1 MTAFADVL
9 SLSPLLNCFKIPDLK
24 KRLMITAALI
34 FVYRIGCYLTIP
46 GINGAAL
53 ADFFKEIEKTQ
64 GGTLFGIINMFS
76 GGAMEK
82 LTIFA
87 LGIMPYISSSII
99 LQLLTAVIPAL
110 EKLAKEG
117 KAGHEKINQ
126 YTRYGTVILAFIQSF
141 FIALWLE
148 NLGKGNSDGF
158 QGISQI
164 VMHPGWGFRIL
175 TVLTLTT
182 GTIFIMWLGE
192 QIQERGIGNGISLII
207 TAGIISRIPTALDQL
222 YVLISPF
229 NASRRQIQPFTLV
242 IMAALL
248 IGVIFAVILITQ
260 GQRKIPVQYAR
271 RIVGRKVFGGQSTY
285 IPLKVD
291 TSGVIAIIF
300 AQSIILFPAT
310 LASFIPNPSFQKLAE
325 GLMRGHILYTVV
337 YALLIIFFCYFYTAI
352 VFNPLDL
359 SENMKKYGGF
369 IPGVRPGSST
379 AEFLDFV
386 MIRITLAGALFIAF
400 IAIFPDAIM
409 AVLRVPYL
417 VASFFGGTGILIIV
431 GVMLDTIKQIES
443 HLLTHHY
450 EGFIKGGR
458 IKGRR

>member
-1 MTAFADVL
+1 MFSALA
-9 SLSPLLNCFKIPDLK
+9 NAFKIPDLK
-24 KRLMITAALI
+24 RRLVITGALLAI
-34 FVYRIGCYLTIP
+34 YRVGCYVPTP
-46 GINGAAL
+46 GIDGAAL
-53 ADFFKEIEKTQ
+53 AEFFNRIAKTQ

-76 GGAMEK
+76 GGAMER

-110 EKLAKEG
+110 EKLSKEG
-117 KAGHEKINQ
+117 KAGYEKINQ
-126 YTRYGTVILAFIQSF
+126 YTRYATVALAVLQSY

-148 NLGKGNSDGF
+148 NPARFEGLR
-158 QGISQI
+158 I
-164 VMHPGWGFRIL
+164 VLHPGLSFRLL

-192 QIQERGIGNGISLII
+192 QIQERGIGNGISLVI
-207 TAGIISRIPTALDQL
+207 TAGIVSRIPAAMHQL
-222 YVLISPF
+222 FILLSPF
-229 NASRRQIQPFTLV
+229 SPARRQVQPFTLLV
-242 IMAALL
+242 MAAFL
-248 IGVIFAVILITQ
+248 VAVVFAVIMITQ

-271 RIVGRKVFGGQSTY
+271 RIVGRKIYGGQSTY

-310 LASFIPNPSFQKLAE
+310 LASFIPNPAFQSLAQS
-325 GLMRGHILYTVV
+325 LMRGHLLYTAI

-369 IPGVRPGSST
+369 IPGIRPGAPT
-379 AEFLDFV
+379 AEFLDFI
-386 MIRITLAGALFIAF
+386 MTRITLAGAIFIAC
-400 IAIFPDAIM
+400 IAIFPDFIM
-409 AVLRVPYL
+409 AWLKIPYL
-417 VASFFGGTGILIIV
+417 VASFFGGTGILIVV
-431 GVMLDTIKQIES
+431 GVMLDTLKQIES
-443 HLLTHHY
+443 HLLMHHY
-450 EGFIKGGR
+450 EGFIRSGQIR
-458 IKGRR
+458 GRR

>member
-1 MTAFADVL
+1 ML
-9 SLSPLLNCFKIPDLK
+9 SALTNSFKIPDLK
-24 KRLMITAALI
+24 RRLIITCALI
-34 FVYRIGCYLTIP
+34 AIYRTGCFIPTP
-46 GINGAAL
+46 GIDATAL
-53 ADFFKEIEKTQ
+53 SEFFARIAKTQ

-110 EKLAKEG
+110 EKLSKEG
-117 KAGHEKINQ
+117 KAGYEKINQ
-126 YTRYGTVILAFIQSF
+126 YTRYGTIVLALVQSF

-148 NLGKGNSDGF
+148 NPARFEGLK
-158 QGISQI
+158 I
-164 VMHPGWGFRIL
+164 VMFPGWGFRLL

-192 QIQERGIGNGISLII
+192 QIQERGIGNGISLVI
-207 TAGIISRIPTALDQL
+207 TAGIISRIPSALHQL
-222 YVLISPF
+222 FLLVSPF
-229 NASRRQIQPFTLV
+229 ASKMRQIQPATLL

-248 IGVIFAVILITQ
+248 VGVVFSVVMITQ
-260 GQRKIPVQYAR
+260 GVRKIPVQYAR
-271 RIVGRKVFGGQSTY
+271 RIVGRKIYGGQSTY

-310 LASFIPNPSFQKLAE
+310 LASFIPNPAFQRLAQ
-325 GLMRGHILYTVV
+325 GLLRGHLLYTALYTV
-337 YALLIIFFCYFYTAI
+337 LIIFFCYFYTAI

-369 IPGVRPGSST
+369 IPGIRPGNST

-386 MIRITLAGALFIAF
+386 MTRITLAGAIFIAC
-400 IAIFPDAIM
+400 IAIFPDFIM
-409 AVLRVPYL
+409 AWLKIPYL
-417 VASFFGGTGILIIV
+417 VASFFGGTGILIVV

-443 HLLTHHY
+443 HLLMHHY
-450 EGFIKGGR
+450 EGFIKGSHIR
-458 IKGRR
+458 GRR